1 MQINATFPVQPSPTD
16 TSFAGSQPKVSSGA
30 VEKPQTQEA
39 VEASP
44 DVDSDGDEGNTVANK
59 GAQGGR
65 GSLVDIKV

>member
-1 MQINATFPVQPSPTD
+1 MQINATFPVLPSPTD
-16 TSFAGSQPKVSSGA
+16 TGFAGSQSKVATGA
-30 VEKPQTQEA
+30 VEKPQTQAA

-59 GAQGGR
+59 GGR